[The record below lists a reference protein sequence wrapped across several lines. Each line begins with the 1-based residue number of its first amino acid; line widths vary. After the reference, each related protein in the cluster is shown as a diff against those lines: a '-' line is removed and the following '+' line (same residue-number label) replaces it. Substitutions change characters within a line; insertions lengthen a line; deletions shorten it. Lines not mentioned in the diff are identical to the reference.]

1 MSSAKRTLRK
11 VVRSWLD
18 GVGPTPEVL
27 RHCETCGEKSWRPL
41 DATVRNVTV
50 DARLPNGTRAD
61 LLLTDAAG
69 RIELVVQLEGGS
81 RLVNRVQASSGLP
94 LIVLRAET
102 IEDGPERWR
111 ALREYALPAWRCRC
125 AGARTLPVDDDF
137 SLRAIG
143 CPIRL
148 RSDGAQYFARVI
160 EDCGRCAF
168 FVGIGYA
175 GSDRRRI
182 QLRCGYGAPPV
193 ERRPAVSAPASEP
206 SPRRQIGAGS

>member
-206 SPRRQIGAGS
+206 SPRRQIVAGS

>member
-143 CPIRL
+143 
-148 RSDGAQYFARVI
+148 
-160 EDCGRCAF
+160 
-168 FVGIGYA
+168 
-175 GSDRRRI
+175 
-182 QLRCGYGAPPV
+182 
-193 ERRPAVSAPASEP
+193 
-206 SPRRQIGAGS
+206 

>member
-27 RHCETCGEKSWRPL
+27 RHCETCGETSWRPL

-206 SPRRQIGAGS
+206 SPRRQIVAGS

>member
-11 VVRSWLD
+11 VIRSWLD
-18 GVGPTPEVL
+18 GVGPTPELL
-27 RHCETCGEKSWRPL
+27 RQCETCGEKSWRAL
-41 DATVRNVTV
+41 DASVRNVAI

-61 LLLTDAAG
+61 VLLTDAEG
-69 RIELVVQLEGGS
+69 RVELVIQLEGGT
-81 RLVNRVQASSGLP
+81 RLANRVQPASGLP
-94 LIVLRAET
+94 LIVLRAAT
-102 IEDGPERWR
+102 LDDAPERWR

-125 AGARTLPVDDDF
+125 AGARTLHVDDDF

-148 RSDGAQYFARVI
+148 RSDGTQHYARVI

-182 QLRCGYGAPPV
+182 HLRCGYGAPPV
-193 ERRPAVSAPASEP
+193 ERRPAVSAHAGEP
-206 SPRRQIGAGS
+206 NPRRQIVAGS